1 MWRDTGQKTVALIK
15 TIKIN
20 DIFMNVFITK
30 AAKFLPNDPVSNDEM
45 EGFLGMVDGKPSKA
59 RRIILRRNGIQQRY
73 YALDKDGNVTHTNAQ
88 MAALAVRGLLDDHL
102 TIDDIDLLSCGTTS
116 TEQLLPSHGVMVHG
130 ELGGN
135 NNTEVVSFA
144 GSCCTG
150 MDALKYACM
159 AVELGWKK
167 NAVAAASE
175 RLSPWMRASYFQ
187 KESEQLAQL
196 ESQPMLAFEKEF
208 LRWMLS
214 DGAFSLLLQPQPNE
228 RGLSLQVDWIE
239 ITSFANTKETCM
251 YAGAEKDASGRLV
264 GWTSFEA
271 QEWLSRSLFAL
282 KQDTRMLAENIVK
295 LGIDFLLQTA
305 EKHHFAPDDI
315 DWFLPHLSS
324 MFFKD
329 RILNDSRERGFYIPE
344 DKWFVNLPRVGNIG
358 SASAFAMIEE
368 LMYSGRLK
376 KGEKILLMI
385 PESARFSYC
394 YCMLTVT
401 E

>member
-1 MWRDTGQKTVALIK
+1 
-15 TIKIN
+15 
-20 DIFMNVFITK
+20 MNVFITK
-30 AAKFLPNDPVSNDEM
+30 AAKFLPNNPVSNDEM
-45 EGFLGMVDGKPSKA
+45 ESYLGMVDGKPSKA

-88 MAALAVRGLLDDHL
+88 MAANAVRGLLDEHL

-135 NNTEVVSFA
+135 KNTEVVSFA

-150 MDALKYACM
+150 MDAMKYACM
-159 AVELGWKK
+159 AVQLGLSK

-214 DGAFSLLLQPQPNE
+214 DGAFSLLLQGKPNE

-295 LGIDFLLQTA
+295 LGIDFLLQMA
-305 EKHHFAPDDI
+305 EKHHFTPDDI

-329 RILNDSRERGFYIPE
+329 RILNDSKERGFFIPE
-344 DKWFVNLPRVGNIG
+344 DKWFINLPRVGNIG

>member
-1 MWRDTGQKTVALIK
+1 
-15 TIKIN
+15 
-20 DIFMNVFITK
+20 MNVFITK
-30 AAKFLPNDPVSNDEM
+30 ASKFLPNDPVSNDEM
-45 EGFLGMVDGKPSKA
+45 ESYLGMVDGKPSKA

-73 YALDKDGNVTHTNAQ
+73 YALDKEGNVTHTNVE
-88 MAALAVRGLLDDHL
+88 MAARAVRGLLDEHL

-135 NNTEVVSFA
+135 KNTEVVSFA

-150 MDALKYACM
+150 MDAMKYACM
-159 AVELGWKK
+159 AVELGLSK

-187 KESEQLAQL
+187 KESEQLALL

-214 DGAFSLLLQPQPNE
+214 DGAFALLLQGKPNE
-228 RGLSLQVDWIE
+228 NELSLRVDWIE

-251 YAGAEKDASGRLV
+251 YAGAEKDANGKLN
-264 GWTSFEA
+264 GWTSFPA
-271 QEWLSRSLFAL
+271 QEWLTRSLFAL
-282 KQDTRMLAENIVK
+282 KQDTRMLADNIVK
-295 LGIDFLLQTA
+295 LGIEFLLQLA
-305 EKHHFAPDDI
+305 EKHHFSPDDL

-329 RILNDSRERGFYIPE
+329 KILNDSKESGFFIPE
-344 DKWFVNLPRVGNIG
+344 EKWFINLTKVGNIG

-394 YCMLTVT
+394 YCMLTVC
-401 E
+401 